1 MTFPV
6 LRCAYDAHIRAHI
19 RRRATNRI
27 ADLWPSCKRMAIA
40 VLELSCVPSLRK
52 VLPTDWLTTI
62 NPAGA
67 GQEGWRVTPTAS
79 EYTFYSN
86 VANYKAKCHLVT
98 GRRDDRLLF
107 YFPWPADNPVPALRL
122 GIGSDSSSAAR
133 TRLETFH
140 EIDEIKSRNVWR
152 FNHFSLVNGLADWRQ
167 HNQPRISQ
175 TRDLLVWLVGVDPDE
190 GENHLNHMIVTF
202 IRNNI
207 FHF

>member
-52 VLPTDWLTTI
+52 VLPTDRPTTI

-133 TRLETFH
+133 TRLEDIPRNRRNQITKRLAVQSFLARQRTGDNTTNH
-140 EIDEIKSRNVWR
+140 ESPKRGTSWFGR
-152 FNHFSLVNGLADWRQ
+152 G
-167 HNQPRISQ
+167 
-175 TRDLLVWLVGVDPDE
+175 
-190 GENHLNHMIVTF
+190 
-202 IRNNI
+202 
-207 FHF
+207 

>member
-1 MTFPV
+1 
-6 LRCAYDAHIRAHI
+6 
-19 RRRATNRI
+19 
-27 ADLWPSCKRMAIA
+27 MAIA

-52 VLPTDWLTTI
+52 VLPTDRPTTI

-67 GQEGWRVTPTAS
+67 GQERWRVTPTAS

-98 GRRDDRLLF
+98 GRRDNRLLF

-133 TRLETFH
+133 TRLED
-140 EIDEIKSRNVWR
+140 IPRNRRNQITKRLAVQSFLAR
-152 FNHFSLVNGLADWRQ
+152 QRTGGLATT
-167 HNQPRISQ
+167 QP
-175 TRDLLVWLVGVDPDE
+175 TTNLPNEGPLGLDGVDPDE